1 MIQCDIKNNIDKFI
15 KLRNSN
21 THRYASFDICFYYF
35 QTNRENIAKANNIE
49 ISCLQ
54 LWSYLSSWGMLRGSS
69 KLLQKSPAALKPL
82 VEHIAQSLV
91 WDIDVDDYTD
101 ENIEKLLEEYHE
113 IEEILNAMD
122 VKPTLTL
129 VTKIMLGVYGNIP
142 AYDTYFTET
151 FRNESA
157 ESSFRRVNKK
167 SLEVIREFY
176 EHNKSCF
183 NQQIKVIDFNNNPT
197 ELIYTKAKLIDMYGF
212 EKGITK

>member
-1 MIQCDIKNNIDKFI
+1 MVQCDIKNNIDKFI
-15 KLRNSN
+15 NARKCN

-35 QTNRENIAKANNIE
+35 QANRKNIATACCIQ

-82 VEHIAQSLV
+82 VEHIAESDV
-91 WDIDVDDYTD
+91 WDIDVDNYTD
-101 ENIEKLLEEYHE
+101 ENIEKLLKEYRE
-113 IEEILNAMD
+113 IEGILNAMD

-142 AYDTYFTET
+142 AFDTYFTET
-151 FRNESA
+151 FRNESDK
-157 ESSFRRVNKK
+157 SSFRRVNKK
-167 SLEVIREFY
+167 SLESIRDFY
-176 EHNKSCF
+176 NRNKSSF
-183 NQQIKVIDFNNNPT
+183 DIKIEVIDFNNNPT
-197 ELIYTKAKLIDMYGF
+197 ELIYTKANLIDMYGF

>member
-167 SLEVIREFY
+167 SLEVIRKFY
-176 EHNKSCF
+176 ERNKSCF

>member
-35 QTNRENIAKANNIE
+35 QTNRKNIAKANNIE

-69 KLLQKSPAALKPL
+69 KLLQKSPVALKPL
-82 VEHIAQSLV
+82 VEHIAQSQV
-91 WDIDVDDYTD
+91 WDIDVDNYND
-101 ENIEKLLEEYHE
+101 ENIKKLLEEYHE
-113 IEEILNAMD
+113 LEEILNAMD

-142 AYDTYFTET
+142 AYDTYFTDT
-151 FRNESA
+151 FRNES
-157 ESSFRRVNKK
+157 E
-167 SLEVIREFY
+167 
-176 EHNKSCF
+176 
-183 NQQIKVIDFNNNPT
+183 
-197 ELIYTKAKLIDMYGF
+197 
-212 EKGITK
+212 

>member
-35 QTNRENIAKANNIE
+35 QTNRINIAKANNIE

-82 VEHIAQSLV
+82 VEHIAESDV
-91 WDIDVDDYTD
+91 CDIDVDNYTD
-101 ENIEKLLEEYHE
+101 ENIEKLLKEYRE
-113 IEEILNAMD
+113 IEGILNAMD

-142 AYDTYFTET
+142 AFDTYFTET
-151 FRNESA
+151 FRNESDK
-157 ESSFRRVNKK
+157 SSFRRVNKK
-167 SLEVIREFY
+167 SLESIRDFY
-176 EHNKSCF
+176 NRNKSCF
-183 NQQIKVIDFNNNPT
+183 DIKIEVIDFNNNPT
-197 ELIYTKAKLIDMYGF
+197 ELMYTKAKLIDMYGF

>member
-35 QTNRENIAKANNIE
+35 QTNRKNIAKANNIE

-82 VEHIAQSLV
+82 VEHIAQSQV
-91 WDIDVDDYTD
+91 WDIDVDNYND
-101 ENIEKLLEEYHE
+101 ENIEKLLEEYHK
-113 IEEILNAMD
+113 IEEILRAMD

-151 FRNESA
+151 FRNES
-157 ESSFRRVNKK
+157 EQSSFRRVNKK

-176 EHNKSCF
+176 ERNKSCF

>member
-35 QTNRENIAKANNIE
+35 QTNRENIATANNIE
-49 ISCLQ
+49 MSCLQ

-82 VEHIAQSLV
+82 VEHIAQSQV
-91 WDIDVDDYTD
+91 WDIDVDNYND
-101 ENIEKLLEEYHE
+101 ENIEKLLKEYHE

-167 SLEVIREFY
+167 SLEVIRKFY
-176 EHNKSCF
+176 ERNKSCF